1 VSSNTLYRNFDKQEL
16 LSIADQLKIPVKGN
30 PTSKG
35 LCEYMSGVL
44 DKGVPELGEVSDA
57 TFDFLVAGGWIDE
70 DGNVLDVNL
79 ANAEVDDD
87 DEEETYEIHE
97 KESDVLVAEEIKLP
111 QCYGLEDDRD
121 PSCRRCKVK
130 DACKVLRIANRP
142 KCFGLMHDGKE
153 PECQVCIEE
162 ASCAPI
168 SLAYQMKGR
177 K

>member
-1 VSSNTLYRNFDKQEL
+1 VNNTLYRNFDKTEL
-16 LSIADQLKIPVKGN
+16 LGIADQLKIPVKGN

-35 LCEYMSGVL
+35 LCEYISGVL

-70 DGNVLDVNL
+70 EGNVLEINL
-79 ANAEVDDD
+79 AKAKSSDDDD
-87 DEEETYEIHE
+87 DEEEFTIHE
-97 KESDVLVAEEIKLP
+97 KEPDALTVEEVKLP

-121 PSCRRCKVK
+121 PSCKRCKVR
-130 DACKVLRIANRP
+130 DACKVLRVANRP
-142 KCFGLMHDGKE
+142 KCFGLLHDGNE

-162 ASCAPI
+162 AFCAPI
-168 SLAYQMKGR
+168 SEAYQKEG